1 MCDKSTEAFVN
12 ILATIH
18 HGNYRKNIPIDEATN
33 NNVKKQITEWI
44 KTGKQND
51 IVDNL
56 LTGEETKQFPIWW
69 SGFYLEDP
77 NPATNPVNDMKTAAQ
92 LLNGYSSLNT
102 KMGNALTEQNEFW
115 KECSKMKDF
124 KWGTYV
130 SETYTKMA
138 LRKNPKDI
146 GLFINKE
153 LPEFIKS
160 AFFMTEIRLIN
171 SHYKDI
177 NKKVNFHMFN
187 IKKNCDALINKL
199 KPEFT
204 NINFKCYND
213 CPSLTDCVNT
223 NYFPKK
229 KSKSKSKSKSSSAK
243 SKSSS
248 AKSTTTKS
256 KSYSANTSATR
267 ISSKKKVG
275 GRKQTKKRRLR

>member
-1 MCDKSTEAFVN
+1 MCEKSTAAFVN

-18 HGNYRKNIPIDEATN
+18 HGNYRKNIPIDKATDKK
-33 NNVKKQITEWI
+33 VKEEILKWI
-44 KTGKQND
+44 QTGKQND

-56 LTGEETKQFPIWW
+56 LTGEETKHFPIWW

-77 NPATNPVNDMKTAAQ
+77 NSATNPVNDMKIAAQ

-102 KMGNALTEQNEFW
+102 KMGHALTEQNEFW

-153 LPEFIKS
+153 IPEFIKS

-187 IKKNCDALINKL
+187 IKKNCDELINKL

-213 CPSLTDCVNT
+213 CPSLADCVNT
-223 NYFPKK
+223 HYLPKK
-229 KSKSKSKSKSSSAK
+229 KSSAK

-248 AKSTTTKS
+248 AKSNSSSAKS
-256 KSYSANTSATR
+256 KSYSATTSATS